1 MDDMGELGRIMVLTG
16 AVILV
21 VGLVLIFLEKV
32 PFVGKLPGD
41 ILIKKENFSVYFPL
55 TTCVLIS
62 ILLSAIS
69 YLWFRK

>member
-1 MDDMGELGRIMVLTG
+1 MVLTG
-16 AVILV
+16 VVILV

-32 PFVGKLPGD
+32 PFFGKLPGD
-41 ILIKKENFSVYFPL
+41 ILIKKENFSFYFPL

>member
-1 MDDMGELGRIMVLTG
+1 MVLTG

-41 ILIKKENFSVYFPL
+41 ILIKKENFSFYFPL

>member
-1 MDDMGELGRIMVLTG
+1 MGELGRIMVLTG